1 MSGLWMIFL
10 FGFLTDELLPAPL
23 LTNPKSETLPKPVL
37 VASNMASNAGNN
49 AAPQLDPASAPTI
62 ANAIAAEDCKVGW
75 GTDPTDR
82 SMYMV
87 IQIAP
92 RAIAQFAAGTQSM
105 ELESIIPP
113 ALRGRVQKVIIRV
126 GSGPVEQSPPES
138 ELARLPLSQSNTSS
152 APTIANLDRRSAVNI
167 DPPLSATDPTRSSEP
182 SIVSTSGTT
191 QLPVVPGL
199 SLPSTGSAPQ
209 STSFPSTP
217 YTGTPVT
224 GVPVTGTPVTGS
236 AIPTY
241 PNEVL
246 PNTPSSTPTVISTP
260 IPSSPSTYSATPS
273 YGGTTAAPAWNNNTQ
288 AATQPTD
295 GFAPMP
301 RTVPNTLNPFGTNRA
316 STTAGATNNPNNR
329 VVPATSTAGT
339 STQGNVTYG
348 GTNGTS
354 TSGTSGLGAGYNLV
368 PHLANNPAGY
378 NYQNNGAFNNPPPG
392 GYVLPNDPN
401 YTQYNNQYGHNYNHG
416 ATLPNAPVLPIPQ
429 VASRPFP
436 STSSSIQTQ
445 TDSSGRPLESTY
457 QSRGTLLPFF
467 LVLSFI
473 LNIYFGLWLNH
484 LSTKYRHLLGNVRGL
499 ATSDQM

>member
-1 MSGLWMIFL
+1 MTMSGLWMIFL
-10 FGFLTDELLPAPL
+10 FGFLTDELLPSPL
-23 LTNPKSETLPKPVL
+23 ITNSKSETLPKPVL
-37 VASNMASNAGNN
+37 VASNMAGNN
-49 AAPQLDPASAPTI
+49 AVPQPDPTQSSTI

-167 DPPLSATDPTRSSEP
+167 DPPLSATDPNRSAEP
-182 SIVSTSGTT
+182 SIVSTSGTA

-209 STSFPSTP
+209 SSTLPSTA
-217 YTGTPVT
+217 YTGAPVT
-224 GVPVTGTPVTGS
+224 GAPITGVPGTGGS
-236 AIPTY
+236 IPTY
-241 PNEVL
+241 PSEVF

-260 IPSSPSTYSATPS
+260 IPSTPSTYSAAPAYTP
-273 YGGTTAAPAWNNNTQ
+273 TTSAPAWNNNTQ
-288 AATQPTD
+288 TGTQPTD

-301 RTVPNTLNPFGTNRA
+301 RTVPNTLNPFGTNRTSA
-316 STTAGATNNPNNR
+316 TAGATNNPNNR
-329 VVPATSTAGT
+329 VVPATSTSGT

-348 GTNGTS
+348 GTNGPS
-354 TSGTSGLGAGYNLV
+354 TSSTSGLGTQYNQV
-368 PHLANNPAGY
+368 PYLANNPAGY
-378 NYQNNGAFNNPPPG
+378 NYQNNGAMNNPPPG

-401 YTQYNNQYGHNYNHG
+401 YTQYNNQYGHTYNHG

-436 STSSSIQTQ
+436 STGSSTNTS
-445 TDSSGRPLESTY
+445 TDSSGRPLDSSY

-499 ATSDQM
+499 ATSDPI